1 MSNKQICDKIAA
13 EFWVPTVFN
22 SDESTYTYT
31 VTAGISKFTIVYDV
45 SNAHNA
51 TARIYKMHQLITSVE
66 LNVYVTGDLSFILD
80 AYTKNDTLAFGLAC
94 EGMRAREET
103 RKICLKN
110 KKKYRAKSL
119 SSDVHRLI
127 AMIY

>member
-1 MSNKQICDKIAA
+1 MRKQICDKIADEFCVPA
-13 EFWVPTVFN
+13 EFD
-22 SDESTYTYT
+22 SDESTYTYIVT
-31 VTAGISKFTIVYDV
+31 VGTRLFAIVYDV
-45 SNAHNA
+45 SNARNA
-51 TARIYKMHQLITSVE
+51 VARIYGMCQLITSVE

-80 AYTKNDTLAFGLAC
+80 VYTKNDMLAFGLAN